1 MRPGLDVHL
10 FSVINRDLSNALFD
24 ILMPFITNPQ
34 PFVVPFLMIGT
45 GLLIWGGRKG
55 RLAVAAALLLL
66 FTSNGVS
73 ELLKLWF
80 ERPRPCQVLETVR
93 VLVGCSGGSFSFPSS
108 HAVNVTAQAALFASF
123 YRPLAIPLFGLA
135 GAVGY
140 SRIYVGVHYPA
151 DVAVTP
157 EICRRPPSGGRRPIT
172 DSRRPRR
179 PMTVHRRPP
188 SSGLLGLSSVI
199 GERLIRIEPH
209 GVLCYGGRRSPR
221 DGAPSRP
228 VGPSGRTPLRVA

>member
-151 DVAVTP
+151 DVAVGTL
-157 EICRRPPSGGRRPIT
+157 
-172 DSRRPRR
+172 
-179 PMTVHRRPP
+179 V
-188 SSGLLGLSSVI
+188 GLLVGVAFI
-199 GERLIRIEPH
+199 RLARAVE
-209 GVLCYGGRRSPR
+209 GRLPAADDRSLIPVDR
-221 DGAPSRP
+221 DDR
-228 VGPSGRTPLRVA
+228 